1 LTLFGKAEHVPYGGI
16 CTAVREGETVHDVE
30 CCRNTVNAEA
40 RLAKLPN
47 GILYGAN
54 SIHLPVTLP
63 PWEGLDSV
71 YQSREKTAIVAHRLV
86 PAITVYKLRE

>member
-1 LTLFGKAEHVPYGGI
+1 LTLFGKTEHVPYGGI